1 MDLKKFKGKYEVK
14 EVKEN
19 LNNVNQNPLVSVCVQ
34 TYKHVNYIKQCLDG
48 ILFQKTNFEFEILL
62 GEDDSNDGTRELCE
76 DYAKR
81 YPDKIRLFLHHR
93 ENNIK
98 IGGQPT
104 GRFNFLYNLHSSK
117 GKYIALCE
125 GDDYWTDPLKLQKQV
140 DFLEKNKDYALH
152 STNANIYK
160 NKEKSIT
167 KQLSRSFTAI
177 DILKKNFTYTA
188 SLCFRKEDISKPDF
202 FNKSPA
208 GDWLLILYA
217 LKSKKGFFSNEVTCV
232 YRIHKGGIWSQLEKE
247 NKMAIMKRF
256 ENLKANAIIYQH
268 ISNDNIFN
276 NEVKVLAKKKQES
289 YAYQAKRMTIIYP
302 HLVMNNNDLQP
313 KKITSFLKLK
323 RIQIK
328 QILS

>member
-1 MDLKKFKGKYEVK
+1 MADIFPECKL
-14 EVKEN
+14 
-19 LNNVNQNPLVSVCVQ
+19 SVRLM
-34 TYKHVNYIKQCLDG
+34 TYMHEPFIKQAMDG
-48 ILFQKTNFEFEILL
+48 IMMQKTDFKIEVVVGDDFSTDRTLEIIKSFKNT
-62 GEDDSNDGTRELCE
+62 ESID
-76 DYAKR
+76 
-81 YPDKIRLFLHHR
+81 
-93 ENNIK
+93 IK
-98 IGGQPT
+98 ILKREKGDEYWQKRQKL
-104 GRFNFLYNLHSSK
+104 GRLYNFTNILENCT
-117 GKYIALCE
+117 GKYISLLD

-167 KQLSRSFTAI
+167 KQPSRSFRAI
-177 DILKKNFTYTA
+177 EILKKNFTYTA
-188 SLCFRKEDISKPDF
+188 SLCFRKEDISRPDF

-217 LKSKKGFFSNEVTCV
+217 LKSKKGYFSNEVTCV
-232 YRIHKGGIWSQLEKE
+232 YRIHEGGIWSQLEKE

-289 YAYQAKRMTIIYP
+289 YAYQAKRMTIIYT

-323 RIQIK
+323 RILIK